1 MPGDHPHQY
10 PTAPVPT
17 CLLAQDHFL
26 LRPQLL
32 TRI

>member
-1 MPGDHPHQY
+1 MPSNCSY
-10 PTAPVPT
+10 PFSIALVPAGPPAP
-17 CLLAQDHFL
+17 DHFL